1 MLNNSKEA
9 TSHEKKRVAD
19 VGKFLLAAD
28 VEVTTPN
35 FADMPLSSD
44 ISTRNIQ

>member
-19 VGKFLLAAD
+19 V
-28 VEVTTPN
+28 EVRTPN